1 MIRPMSNKRTNS
13 PPEILGIKPVRSRTK
28 VAKGR
33 KVLAGVDG
41 RSLMARRYHEV
52 LERLVEDMGET
63 PAESQLAIAR
73 RAALLAAWCE
83 EAEAR
88 FVTGGPAF
96 NLINYTKAAN
106 CMRGLL
112 AAIDRRLRDVS
123 GPVII
128 NLSGDEVNL

>member
-13 PPEILGIKPVRSRTK
+13 PPDKLGIKPVRSRTK

-52 LERLVEDMGET
+52 LERLLEDMGEIPT
-63 PAESQLAIAR
+63 ESQTAIAR

-83 EAEAR
+83 GAEAL
-88 FVTGGPAF
+88 FVTGDPAF
-96 NLINYTKAAN
+96 NLINYVKAAN

-112 AAIDRRLRDVS
+112 GAIDHRLRDVS
-123 GPVII
+123 GTVII
-128 NLSGDEVNL
+128 NLNGDEADL